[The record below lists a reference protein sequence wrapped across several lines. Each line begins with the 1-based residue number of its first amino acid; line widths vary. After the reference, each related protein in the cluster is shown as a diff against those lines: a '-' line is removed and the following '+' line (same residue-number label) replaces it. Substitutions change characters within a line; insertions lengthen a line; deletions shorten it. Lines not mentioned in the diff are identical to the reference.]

1 MHFRIACLNTHSCR
15 NKTDDVQDL
24 VKEHNIDLMCITES
38 WLREQGDEP
47 IIAAITPPGYTVKS
61 YPRKDRTGG
70 GRAFIF
76 PSNDSSNYVI
86 NTSTS
91 THESFEAASANLKS
105 SSFSCH
111 ILCVYRPPRSK
122 KNCATNEF
130 FLNEF
135 RDVVQTLRKKYTRF
149 MIVDILGYRKVS
161 ARWRP
166 RMLTDEMKMQ
176 RKTTCAELLEHY
188 KEEGEEFIQRI
199 VTGDESWVHHHDPE
213 SKRQSMEYRHK
224 SSPSP
229 RKLKVVA
236 SARKVMLT
244 VFWDS
249 NHKVSFG
256 NI

>member
-1 MHFRIACLNTHSCR
+1 
-15 NKTDDVQDL
+15 
-24 VKEHNIDLMCITES
+24 MCITES

-61 YPRKDRTGG
+61 YPRKDQTGG
-70 GRAFIF
+70 GIAFIF

-91 THESFEAASANLKS
+91 THESFEAASANLQS

-149 MIVDILGYRKVS
+149 MIFGDLNFHIDVPS
-161 ARWRP
+161 AP
-166 RMLTDEMKMQ
+166 ETKKFISLLNEF
-176 RKTTCAELLEHY
+176 ELQQKIH
-188 KEEGEEFIQRI
+188 
-199 VTGDESWVHHHDPE
+199 VPT
-213 SKRQSMEYRHK
+213 HK
-224 SSPSP
+224 DGHT
-229 RKLKVVA
+229 LD
-236 SARKVMLT
+236 L
-244 VFWDS
+244 
-249 NHKVSFG
+249 
-256 NI
+256 